1 MSAFREPGFKE
12 RQEAAAKAKQ
22 AALDKLRARQK
33 PLEPTVVQ
41 REGAPLSRAK
51 ERSAAKSARATE
63 KAEKQAPGKAASKTA
78 RTTRGK

>member
-22 AALDKLRARQK
+22 AALDRLRARQK
-33 PLEPTVVQ
+33 PVEPAVVQ
-41 REGAPLSRAK
+41 QAGRVSGAKAGSGAK
-51 ERSAAKSARATE
+51 KGRATE

-78 RTTRGK
+78 RKAPKK